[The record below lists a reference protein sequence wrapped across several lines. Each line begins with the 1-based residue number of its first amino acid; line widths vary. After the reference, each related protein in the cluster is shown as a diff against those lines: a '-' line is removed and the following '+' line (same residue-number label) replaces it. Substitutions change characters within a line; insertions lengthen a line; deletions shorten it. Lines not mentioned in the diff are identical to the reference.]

1 MASILICEADPD
13 VRRLLTVL
21 MERLGHE
28 AITLDRHVE
37 APPRGDLLLLEP
49 LAPWCVEQARLVRM
63 FFPEIPIVCM
73 GQIPDG
79 TGFWWY
85 RHVQIP
91 ADEPPPPPPV
101 QQPSDDEL
109 ELDREMEYLVEPEEA
124 EARGITEVE

>member
-79 TGFWWY
+79 TGFLDSG
-85 RHVQIP
+85 VVALLEKP
-91 ADEPPPPPPV
+91 FTVDALETAVTALTPSPV
-101 QQPSDDEL
+101 
-109 ELDREMEYLVEPEEA
+109 
-124 EARGITEVE
+124 

>member
-49 LAPWCVEQARLVRM
+49 LAPWCVEQARLARL
-63 FFPEIPIVCM
+63 FFPELPIVCM
-73 GQIPDG
+73 GQIPEG
-79 TGFWWY
+79 TDFLGHGIVALLEKPFT
-85 RHVQIP
+85 VEALEMAVTALTP
-91 ADEPPPPPPV
+91 SPV
-101 QQPSDDEL
+101 
-109 ELDREMEYLVEPEEA
+109 
-124 EARGITEVE
+124 